1 MLSKNLTRFLC
12 NKKKASL
19 SAATTGLR
27 CAAQSTAA
35 SASGASI
42 SFAIHQQHT
51 GKRGFHQV
59 KNKKINVVGTTS
71 GFNHHQQ
78 QMVREFHTSSVSQK
92 KIIPFILA
100 DIGEGITKVE
110 VVKWFIKEGDHIE
123 QFQNVA
129 EVMSDKANVE
139 ISSRYDGIVKKLCYN
154 VGDIAKVGA
163 PLIEIEVAD
172 SASSPTS
179 TQQPSAAS
187 STPSSAAAS
196 TTTSAPS
203 TNEALV
209 EDSIGKVLTTP
220 AVRRLAREN
229 SIDLT
234 KVQPTGRNGRVLK
247 EDVLSYLQDPSAQ
260 SKKTEKQPTP
270 TIATTPSVTSAATT
284 TTVAQDRREPVRGL
298 MRTMIKTMNAATKV
312 PHFGYKDEIC
322 MDNLIVLRQHLKKM
336 AEKQGV
342 KLSYMPFIIKAVSLA
357 LNEYPVLNS
366 SLSED
371 ETEII
376 YKADHNI
383 GVAMDTPN
391 GLLVPNIKRVQNK
404 SIMEIAAELNRLQEL
419 GKQGK
424 LGMDDLKGGTFTL
437 SNIGTI
443 GGTYADPV
451 LSIPEVCIGA
461 IGMIKKVA
469 SFDEHNHVVP
479 KNIMFISWA
488 ADHRVIDG
496 ATMARFS
503 NRWKEFLEEPDNFI
517 VSLK

>member
-1 MLSKNLTRFLC
+1 MLSKNLTRFLASG
-12 NKKKASL
+12 NHKKATSL
-19 SAATTGLR
+19 TVAATASRGLR
-27 CAAQSTAA
+27 G
-35 SASGASI
+35 SASSSSSSGVS
-42 SFAIHQQHT
+42 SFAVQHPQHSSS
-51 GKRGFHQV
+51 KRGFHQQLK
-59 KNKKINVVGTTS
+59 KNNFVGTS
-71 GFNHHQQ
+71 IFNH

-110 VVKWFIKEGDHIE
+110 IVKWFVKEGDHIE

-172 SASSPTS
+172 SSSSSATPT
-179 TQQPSAAS
+179 QPSAAS
-187 STPSSAAAS
+187 SAPSTSSTA

-209 EDSIGKVLTTP
+209 EGSIEKVLTTP

-229 SIDLT
+229 NIDLT
-234 KVQPTGRNGRVLK
+234 KVRPTGRNGRVLK

-260 SKKTEKQPTP
+260 SKVIEKQPTTP
-270 TIATTPSVTSAATT
+270 AVSATPSVTATA
-284 TTVAQDRREPVRGL
+284 TTVAQERREPVRGL

-312 PHFGYKDEIC
+312 PHFGYKDEVC
-322 MDNLIVLRQHLKKM
+322 VDNLIVLRQHLKKM

-357 LNEYPVLNS
+357 LNEYPILNS

-371 ETEII
+371 ESEII

-391 GLLVPNIKRVQNK
+391 GLLVPNIKRVQTK

-469 SFDEHNHVVP
+469 SFDEHNHVIP

-517 VSLK
+517 VTLK